1 MDEFKY
7 LLQSSEEEIL
17 NTWNALGQITVD
29 KNTKIYN
36 RGSVVRVD
44 ASLDGTRVSGAPL
57 HNKIVYIQEDYRVD
71 NKTKFPIKW
80 DELTADDVE
89 GIHAAIQGIQLPY
102 FGILPA
108 KWNGGFLPD
117 NNFIPYTSIEEGY
130 LTKVAAYGGI
140 NISDDELETIL
151 TIIGFP
157 FANFEDIEY
166 SKEQIVKYM
175 IRPAMQR
182 YYTFRPIIREEGYGN
197 IAQGNAFDIEFPENA
212 YGCVPYYCVPGG
224 ATGGGGQ
231 SMNPFSFFGERQMA
245 MGRMGT
251 VSNRYGG
258 GLRYR
263 NKMVPGFVGTADSQT
278 NMIDGLMAQQG
289 MLNVFRR
296 EHYSK
301 VKENGKLY
309 ARGYSTIGGNLNIKW
324 LCWSPNWDDIDFD
337 DLEPIARPMA
347 RSEVLRNF
355 NILRSL
361 CKTDVAGQ
369 LDPAILKETRT
380 EIETDLKPI
389 LNSIGITGQLS
400 VQRGSGN

>member
-1 MDEFKY
+1 MDEFSY

-17 NTWNALGQITVD
+17 NTWAALGNVTVN
-29 KNTKIYN
+29 KNTKIYT

-44 ASLDGTRVSGAPL
+44 ASNGDGLSSAPL
-57 HNKIVYIQEDYRVD
+57 HNKIIYIQEEYKVD
-71 NKTKFPIKW
+71 NKMKWPIKW
-80 DELTADDVE
+80 DELSIDDVE
-89 GIHAAIQGIQLPY
+89 GIHAAVQGIQLPY

-108 KWNGGFLPD
+108 KWNGGFIPD
-117 NNFIPYTSIEEGY
+117 NNFIPYTSIENGY

-151 TIIGFP
+151 TVIGMP

-166 SKEQIVKYM
+166 SKEQIVKTM
-175 IRPAMQR
+175 VRPALQR
-182 YYTFRPIIREEGYGN
+182 YYTYRPIIIEEGYGH
-197 IAQGNAFDIEFPENA
+197 ISQGNEFEIEFPENA
-212 YGCVPYYCVPGG
+212 YGCIPYYCVPGG
-224 ATGGGGQ
+224 AAGGAGQ

-278 NMIDGLMAQQG
+278 NMIDALMAQQG

-296 EHYSK
+296 EHYHK
-301 VKENGKLY
+301 VRINGKLY
-309 ARGYSTIGGNLNIKW
+309 AKGYSTIGGNLNIKW
-324 LCWSPNWDDIDFD
+324 LCWSPNWEDIDMD
-337 DLEPIARPMA
+337 DLEPIARPMV

-355 NILRSL
+355 MVLRSL

-369 LDPAILKETRT
+369 LDPAILKEVRT
-380 EIETDLKPI
+380 EIETNLKPI
-389 LNSIGITGQLS
+389 ISSIGLVGQQALM
-400 VQRGSGN
+400 RGSGN